1 MKPCCRKRAR
11 NYAASGLK
19 LVDTPRPGK
28 RANTLTAET
37 HTNRCSST
45 SSLARSIS
53 TFFLAASLVQAR
65 KHAEER
71 ASMYS
76 RTPASY
82 VRFRSLQIGQ
92 SIPAPLRRSAAPT
105 VAWMRSWVQKLPKSM
120 GRRFG
125 SLAYETGRIRLC
137 RVARSRMPHGLRSV
151 KATTFRKE
159 SRIADM
165 GLVILC
171 KFGLSLRA
179 GDGRK
184 AGQAHRVV

>member
-1 MKPCCRKRAR
+1 
-11 NYAASGLK
+11 
-19 LVDTPRPGK
+19 V
-28 RANTLTAET
+28 
-37 HTNRCSST
+37 
-45 SSLARSIS
+45 
-53 TFFLAASLVQAR
+53 
-65 KHAEER
+65 
-71 ASMYS
+71 
-76 RTPASY
+76 
-82 VRFRSLQIGQ
+82 
-92 SIPAPLRRSAAPT
+92 
-105 VAWMRSWVQKLPKSM
+105 VQKLPKSM

-184 AGQAHRVV
+184 AINGGSWPWLFIAMSTLPYGIRVIPIRS